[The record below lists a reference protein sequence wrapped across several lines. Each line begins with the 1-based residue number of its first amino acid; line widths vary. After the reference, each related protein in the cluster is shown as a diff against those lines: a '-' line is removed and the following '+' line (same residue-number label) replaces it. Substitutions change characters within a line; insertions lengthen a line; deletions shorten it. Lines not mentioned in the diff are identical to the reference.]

1 MGHQLKNKFYKT
13 IARPVLIYCFSIA
26 RLLLEMEVVMKKIK
40 VLIIFGTRP
49 EAVKMAPII
58 KALKNEESFIT
69 KVCVT
74 AQHRDM
80 LDQVLRIFDIEPD
93 YDLNIFQSGQTL
105 TQITC
110 RALTGLEGVI
120 EEFKPELILVQGDTT
135 TVFTGALAA
144 FYHRV
149 KIGHVEAGLR
159 SGNLYSPYPEEAN
172 RMLTGVL
179 TDFHFAPTQKS
190 KANLLREGYEENK
203 IFVTGNTSIDALKWV
218 IDENYKFED
227 EIINNIN
234 FESRKVILLTSH
246 RRENIGKPME
256 NIFSAIYDIVNEN
269 ENVEVIYPM
278 HLNPKVRE
286 IAEKI
291 LGNTDRIHLVEPLDY
306 LPFTNLMS
314 KCYLVVTD
322 SGGVQEEAPSL
333 GKPVLV
339 VREET
344 ERPEGIESG
353 TAKLAGTDKKTIYK
367 YIDALVNNEEEYKK
381 MANAVNPYGD
391 GKAAE
396 YIVNA
401 IKKKML

>member
-1 MGHQLKNKFYKT
+1 
-13 IARPVLIYCFSIA
+13 
-26 RLLLEMEVVMKKIK
+26 MEKIK

-58 KALKNEESFIT
+58 KALKNEENFET
-69 KVCVT
+69 KICVT

-80 LDQVLRIFDIEPD
+80 LDQVLRIFDIVPD

-144 FYHRV
+144 FYHNV

-179 TDFHFAPTQKS
+179 TDFHFAPTNNS
-190 KANLLREGYEENK
+190 KANLLREGYDENK
-203 IFVTGNTSIDALKWV
+203 IFITGNTSIDALKWV
-218 IDENYKFED
+218 IDENFKFD
-227 EIINNIN
+227 NEIINNIDFN
-234 FESRKVILLTSH
+234 NKKVILLTAH
-246 RRENIGKPME
+246 RRENIGEPME
-256 NIFSAIYDIVNEN
+256 NIFSAIRDIVNEN
-269 ENVEVIYPM
+269 TDVEVIYPM

-286 IAEKI
+286 IAGKI
-291 LGNTDRIHLVEPLDY
+291 LSNSDRVHLVEPLDY

-339 VREET
+339 VRKET

-353 TAKLAGTDKKTIYK
+353 TAKLAGTDKNTIYE
-367 YIDALVNNEEEYKK
+367 YLNSLINNKDEYTK

-391 GKAAE
+391 GRAAE
-396 YIVNA
+396 HIVNA

>member
-1 MGHQLKNKFYKT
+1 
-13 IARPVLIYCFSIA
+13 
-26 RLLLEMEVVMKKIK
+26 MKKIK
-40 VLIIFGTRP
+40 VLIVFGTRP
-49 EAVKMAPII
+49 EAVKMAPIV
-58 KALKNEESFIT
+58 KALKNEEHFET
-69 KVCVT
+69 KICVT

-144 FYHRV
+144 FYHNV

-179 TDFHFAPTQKS
+179 SDFHFAPTKNS
-190 KANLLREGYEENK
+190 KANLLREGYDENK
-203 IFVTGNTSIDALKWV
+203 IFITGNTSIDALQWV
-218 IDENYKFED
+218 IDENFKFDD
-227 EIINNIN
+227 EVINNIDFQN
-234 FESRKVILLTSH
+234 RKVILLTSH
-246 RRENIGKPME
+246 RRENIGEPME
-256 NIFSAIYDIVNEN
+256 NIFSAVKDIVNEN
-269 ENVEVIYPM
+269 KDVEVIYPM

-286 IAEKI
+286 IAERI
-291 LGNTDRIHLVEPLDY
+291 LSDSDRVHLVEPLDY

-339 VREET
+339 VRKET

-353 TAKLAGTDKKTIYK
+353 TAKLAGTNRDTIYE
-367 YIDALVNNEEEYKK
+367 YLNILINNNEEYKK

-391 GKAAE
+391 GRAAE
-396 YIVNA
+396 HIVNA
-401 IKKKML
+401 IKEKML